1 MNKAI
6 QYVFIAACLVGA
18 AYLFGRALVARDN
31 NRIDRATTFSYK
43 VAYEKSKRD
52 ALQAKAELHRIQ
64 TDPRYYEQII
74 RENLGWIKDGEEI
87 YIIEE

>member
-52 ALQAKAELHRIQ
+52 APKPKRSFTAFKRIRVITSRLSAKI
-64 TDPRYYEQII
+64 
-74 RENLGWIKDGEEI
+74 
-87 YIIEE
+87 